1 MTATDQPR
9 RILVL
14 DDAPA
19 VAESLAL
26 ILSRAGFGVKV
37 AHSAED
43 AIQLMTNWEPDV
55 AFVDI
60 MLPGINGIEF
70 SNVLERKYPQCE
82 IALMSGH
89 PAAGDLMEIARQ
101 EGREFSVL
109 PKPFEPDRFIAI
121 ARGDETA
128 AGEKE
133 TRVDIEALPFGAEMP
148 TAGADEEPAKETPG
162 RDEVAGKPGDPGGA
176 V

>member
-1 MTATDQPR
+1 MTATDQSR
-9 RILVL
+9 RVLVL

-43 AIQLMTNWEPDV
+43 AIQLITNWVPDV
-55 AFVDI
+55 AFVDV

-70 SNVLERKYPQCE
+70 SDVLERKYPQCE

-89 PAAGDLMEIARQ
+89 PEAGDLMENARE
-101 EGREFSVL
+101 EGRERFVL

-121 ARGDETA
+121 ARGVESA
-128 AGEKE
+128 SGENE
-133 TRVDIEALPFGAEMP
+133 TRVDTTALPLGPETP
-148 TAGADEEPAKETPG
+148 RAGADEEPAKETPG
-162 RDEVAGKPGDPGGA
+162 RGEAVGKPGDPGGA

>member
-1 MTATDQPR
+1 MTAADQPR
-9 RILVL
+9 RVLVL

-26 ILSRAGFGVKV
+26 VLSRDGFEVKV

-43 AIQLMTNWEPDV
+43 AIGLMTSWEPDV

-70 SNVLERKYPQCE
+70 SEVLKSKYPQCE
-82 IALMSGH
+82 ISLMSGH
-89 PAAGDLMEIARQ
+89 PAAGDLMENAKQ
-101 EGREFSVL
+101 EGRKLSVL

-121 ARGDETA
+121 ARGPEATLGEDAKREDRQALPLGPETA
-128 AGEKE
+128 
-133 TRVDIEALPFGAEMP
+133 
-148 TAGADEEPAKETPG
+148 TAGDKPSP
-162 RDEVAGKPGDPGGA
+162 EVAPAERGVAAKPGDPGA
-176 V
+176 PA